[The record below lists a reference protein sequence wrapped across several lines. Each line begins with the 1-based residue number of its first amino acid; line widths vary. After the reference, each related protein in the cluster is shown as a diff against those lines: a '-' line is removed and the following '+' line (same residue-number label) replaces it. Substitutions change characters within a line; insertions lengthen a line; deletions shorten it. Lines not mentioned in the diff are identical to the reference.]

1 MGIRKRLKRNRVSPI
16 EPPAS
21 DGGDIV
27 AFVHDIGN
35 FNNTNILGAGTSG
48 HVRAISLSMR
58 TGVITLRNGNTSS
71 SDIIFK
77 LRNQPGSGNR
87 RKTNFIEFPGNGI
100 AFDNGLATVFFNLQ
114 GTGFPNHSTGDIVIF
129 YEID

>member
-27 AFVHDIGN
+27 AFVHDSGN

-58 TGVITLRNGNTSS
+58 TGVITLRNGNTFSGN
-71 SDIIFK
+71 DKIIFK
-77 LRNQPGSGNR
+77 LRNQPGSGSR
-87 RKTNFIEFPGNGI
+87 YKTNFIEFPGNGI
-100 AFDNGLATVFFNLQ
+100 AFDDGLATVFFNLQ
-114 GTGFPNHSTGDIVIF
+114 GFPNHEVGDIVIF